1 MKILALEL
9 SAPQGSIAWH
19 EGESVRADVSFA
31 NDRQDSGAFFE
42 NLGAFLDRF
51 GNPERIVVGLG
62 PGSYAGTRIAI
73 ATATGLAA
81 ATGASL
87 CGLPSI
93 CAMATE
99 ADEYG
104 VIGDA
109 RRQTF
114 FCAHVRA
121 RECVDGPHL
130 MSEEEL
136 REKLKTCAWPVL
148 TTAPLAAFPEA
159 KVVQPEARILAGI
172 VPAMTAPLEPIY
184 LRAPHITQPKAGRAP
199 VAS

>member
-9 SAPQGSIAWH
+9 SAPQGSIAWR
-19 EGESVRADVSFA
+19 EDDGVRADVSFA
-31 NDRQDSGAFFE
+31 NDRQHSGAFFE
-42 NLGAFLDRF
+42 NVRAFLGRF

-93 CAMATE
+93 CAMPTE

-114 FCAHVRA
+114 FWAHVRA
-121 RECVDGPHL
+121 RECIDGPQL
-130 MSEEEL
+130 LSEDEL

-148 TTAPLAAFPEA
+148 TTEVLAAFPEA
-159 KVVQPEARILAGI
+159 TVVQPSARVLADI
-172 VPAMTAPLEPIY
+172 EPATSAPLEPIY
-184 LRAPHITQPKAGRAP
+184 LRAPHITQSKGGRAP
-199 VAS
+199 HAV